1 MPSTAVKSLCPISWT
16 NSAISSG
23 RVHLKHESRLRYELV
38 SLGHALRGN
47 CPCPALI
54 VLEASEP
61 GMPSAFSQQFST
73 CVCAPISP
81 QAASQLRPLTL
92 HPVSRVSEALQILP
106 LVIWNPLF
114 RPPCSSK
121 PVCQTPSIYYRSW
134 KLFCHVFPHPD
145 SIKSDIK

>member
-1 MPSTAVKSLCPISWT
+1 MPSIAVKSLCPSSWM
-16 NSAISSG
+16 NSTISSG
-23 RVHLKHESRLRYELV
+23 HVHPKHESRLLYELV
-38 SLGHALRGN
+38 SLAHALIF
-47 CPCPALI
+47 PSPALI

-61 GMPSAFSQQFST
+61 WMPSAFTQQFST

-106 LVIWNPLF
+106 LVIWNSLF